1 MVSIS
6 ERRQREL
13 ARRAELIVDAARELA
28 EEQGWEAVTTRR
40 LADRVEYSQPVLYSH
55 FAGKDAIVDAVA
67 VAGIAELTGRLRAA
81 VADAE
86 PGREAIGGAARAY
99 LAYSVEHPAV
109 YQAMFTMT
117 TGLPFATDEAP
128 AALKEAFDE
137 LSRVLSPG
145 RAGQDLGALTEVFWS
160 ALHGI
165 AVLTA
170 SGRMRPEHQEER
182 VAVVIDL
189 FG

>member
-1 MVSIS
+1 MSIS

-13 ARRAELIVDAARELA
+13 AQRAELIVDAARELA
-28 EEQGWEAVTTRR
+28 EEQGWDAVTTRR

-67 VAGIAELTGRLRAA
+67 VGGIADLTDRLRAA
-81 VADAE
+81 VADTP
-86 PGREAIGGAARAY
+86 PGRVAVGRAARAY
-99 LAYSVEHPAV
+99 LAFAVEHPAV
-109 YQAMFTMT
+109 YQAMFTLT
-117 TGLPFATDEAP
+117 TGLPFATEQAP
-128 AALKEAFDE
+128 LPLKESFAE
-137 LSRVLSPG
+137 LSKVLTPAG
-145 RAGQDLGALTEVFWS
+145 RHLGALTEVFWS

-165 AVLTA
+165 AVLLA

-182 VAVVIDL
+182 VAIVIGL

>member
-1 MVSIS
+1 VVSIS

-13 ARRAELIVDAARELA
+13 AQRAELIVDAARELA
-28 EEQGWEAVTTRR
+28 EEQGWDAVTTRR
-40 LADRVEYSQPVLYSH
+40 LAERVEYSQPVLYSH

-67 VAGIAELTGRLRAA
+67 VAGIAGLTEALRAA

-86 PGREAIGGAARAY
+86 PGREAVGRAARAY
-99 LAYSVEHPAV
+99 FAYAVEHPAV

-128 AALKEAFDE
+128 AALKESFGE
-137 LSRVLSPG
+137 LSRVLGPHEG
-145 RAGQDLGALTEVFWS
+145 RDLGALTEVFWS
-160 ALHGI
+160 VLHGI
-165 AVLTA
+165 AVLMA

-182 VAVVIDL
+182 VAIVIDL

>member
-1 MVSIS
+1 MSIS
-6 ERRQREL
+6 ERRQRQL
-13 ARRAELIVDAARELA
+13 AQRAELIVGAARELA

-67 VAGIAELTGRLRAA
+67 VTGIAELTGQLRAA
-81 VADAE
+81 VADTP
-86 PGREAIGGAARAY
+86 PGRVAVGRLARAY
-99 LAYSVEHPAV
+99 LNFAVEHPAV
-109 YQAMFTMT
+109 YQAMFTLT

-128 AALKEAFDE
+128 AALKESFAE
-137 LSRVLSPG
+137 LSRVLTPAG
-145 RAGQDLGALTEVFWS
+145 RELGALTEVFWS

-165 AVLTA
+165 AVLLA

-182 VAVVIDL
+182 VAIVIDL